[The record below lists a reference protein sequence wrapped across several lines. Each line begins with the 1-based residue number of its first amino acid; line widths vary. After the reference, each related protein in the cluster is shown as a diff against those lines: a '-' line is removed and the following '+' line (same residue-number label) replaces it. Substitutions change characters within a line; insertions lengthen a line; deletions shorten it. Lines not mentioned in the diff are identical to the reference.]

1 MYLGVQVS
9 ESLGRLI
16 VQTFT
21 TEGLN
26 NLINFPMCNEC
37 KKEGQKPIK
46 RLNTKDEN
54 TFTLFVQNNE
64 LLILIIITSC
74 LHLLNFLLGTGTRY

>member
-1 MYLGVQVS
+1 MYLDVQVS

-21 TEGLN
+21 TDGSN
-26 NLINFPMCNEC
+26 NLINFPMCTGC
-37 KKEGQKPIK
+37 KKEGQEPIR

-54 TFTLFVQNNE
+54 TFTLFKIMN
-64 LLILIIITSC
+64 
-74 LHLLNFLLGTGTRY
+74 Y